1 MKTLLCV
8 MALIGSALADEGRQ
22 TKLEELK
29 RNFPQHTAGAVTDK
43 TDPAIREYF
52 FKYRKMAQT
61 LTLEELP
68 QQMGELRR
76 TLDSDIQVLGR
87 EDWGN
92 VATPSLKHAR
102 RTTATWLRGNLKAWV
117 VRLESF
123 QRGR

>member
-1 MKTLLCV
+1 MKTLLFV
-8 MALIGSALADEGRQ
+8 IALICSALADEGRQ
-22 TKLEELK
+22 AKLDELK
-29 RNFPQHTAGAVTDK
+29 RNFPQHTAGPVTDR

-52 FKYRKMAQT
+52 FKYRKMAMA

-68 QQMGELRR
+68 EQMGELRR
-76 TLDSDIQVLGR
+76 TLDADIQFSERDG
-87 EDWGN
+87 WGN

-102 RTTATWLRGNLKAWV
+102 RTTATWLKGSLKAWV